1 MSLRKSIGLFMSF
14 AISITSICQVTPS
27 NNNVSEITKNAEAAE
42 VAVTRSNEKADRCD
56 SGCGR
61 SGYESCIYNR
71 YSRTSS

>member
-42 VAVTRSNEKADRCD
+42 VAVTRSNEKATVATVAAAEADMRVVFTTD
-56 SGCGR
+56 
-61 SGYESCIYNR
+61 
-71 YSRTSS
+71 SRTSS